1 MDICRILTQ
10 EIWQRAHTFGHQWL
24 FQVGLRMMK
33 CAKVI
38 ELVYF
43 LVVFHNLF
51 LVILKR
57 IERVE
62 ERKHSFSK

>member
-10 EIWQRAHTFGHQWL
+10 EIWQRAHAFGHQWL
-24 FQVGLRMMK
+24 FEVGLGMME

-43 LVVFHNLF
+43 LVVLHYLF
-51 LVILKR
+51 LVILKC
-57 IERVE
+57 IEGVE